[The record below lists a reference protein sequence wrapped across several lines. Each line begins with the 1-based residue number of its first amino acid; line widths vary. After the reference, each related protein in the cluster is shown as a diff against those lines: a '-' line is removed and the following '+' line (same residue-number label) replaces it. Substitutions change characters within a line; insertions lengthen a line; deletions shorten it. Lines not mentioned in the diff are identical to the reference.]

1 MKNKPRVSGISDLPK
16 EPLNKHDHHR
26 GGAYR
31 ELANEE
37 SARKLKGLQ
46 ITKIRKR
53 EEGGQA
59 ALSPS
64 QILQKCQSLS
74 LRVNSNPV
82 EVSK

>member
-1 MKNKPRVSGISDLPK
+1 MKNKPRGSGISDLPK
-16 EPLNKHDHHR
+16 VPLNKHDHHR